1 MKRCPTSRPV
11 SSETALDDGRDAKA
25 LFFDYAAMPSR
36 AKGPSSVRSR
46 YITEDVSQ
54 GLVMLESLGHS
65 LDIPTP
71 VASALIELASASAG
85 LWAPCGRAEL
95 RGPGPGEYQKNSC

>member
-1 MKRCPTSRPV
+1 
-11 SSETALDDGRDAKA
+11 
-25 LFFDYAAMPSR
+25 MPSR

-71 VASALIELASASAG
+71 VASALIELASAALGFGLRAG
-85 LWAPCGRAEL
+85 GRSLEALGRENIRKILADAE
-95 RGPGPGEYQKNSC
+95 G